1 MEIPFATNF
10 NDYVALMAANSPHAL
25 VMDWWRRLDLALCEY
40 YHALRQVVRP
50 GNRRAIEEAVSLDL
64 ALGPGFADCIRR
76 LRLLR
81 NQVAHE
87 PIYHQSPED
96 ATGYAR
102 HAFTLIAALGR
113 RVSRLEGI
121 HDRTGNP
128 TLEGN
133 HDRK

>member
-25 VMDWWRRLDLALCEY
+25 VMDWWRRLDLALREY
-40 YHALRQVVRP
+40 VALRQVVGPR
-50 GNRRAIEEAVSLDL
+50 NRRAMEEAVSLDR
-64 ALGPGFADCIRR
+64 ALGSGFADCIRR

-87 PIYHQSPED
+87 PIYHQSSED

-128 TLEGN
+128 ALEGN

>member
-1 MEIPFATNF
+1 MSVTRSGFPELKPHRGAHVMEVPFATNF
-10 NDYVALMAANSPHAL
+10 NEYV
-25 VMDWWRRLDLALCEY
+25 
-40 YHALRQVVRP
+40 ALRQVVGPR
-50 GNRRAIEEAVSLDL
+50 NRRAMEEAGSLDR
-64 ALGPGFADCIRR
+64 ALGSGFADCIRR

-87 PIYHQSPED
+87 PIYHQSSED

-133 HDRK
+133 HNRK